1 MDQRMLTEQIDYEK
15 FLEKIIRWVFIGVG
29 VTALTSIL
37 VIFSGLIYI
46 LSAFYLPVLFISIIC
61 EIAFVWVI
69 NKKLQNH
76 RDEISF
82 SSAKKYFILYS
93 IINGIVFSFILAS
106 ISIYITALA
115 FALTCAYFGL
125 LYTITKYTSTDFS
138 YVGKICLSALP
149 ILIIAYLIL
158 MFIQAPGLYY
168 TIIFIDLAVF
178 TGLTL
183 YDLKKISI
191 VYQQSSFE
199 QRDGLALMC
208 ALELYLD
215 FVNIFLDILMLISD
229 NN

>member
-1 MDQRMLTEQIDYEK
+1 MDQRTLTEQMDYNN
-15 FLEKIIRWVFIGVG
+15 FLMKIFKWVFIGVG

-37 VIFSGLIYI
+37 VIFSGLIY
-46 LSAFYLPVLFISIIC
+46 LLAAFYLPVLFISVII
-61 EIAFVWVI
+61 EIAFVWI
-69 NKKLQNH
+69 ISKKLQNH

-82 SSAKKYFILYS
+82 DSAKKYFILYS
-93 IINGIVFSFILAS
+93 VINGVVFSFILS
-106 ISIYITALA
+106 TISIYITALA

-125 LYTITKYTSTDFS
+125 LYTVTKYTSSDFS
-138 YVGKICLSALP
+138 FIGRICLSALP
-149 ILIIAYLIL
+149 ILIIAYFILI
-158 MFIQAPGLYY
+158 FINAPGLYY
-168 TIIFIDLAVF
+168 TVILIDLAVF

-215 FVNIFLDILMLISD
+215 FVNIFIDILMLISD